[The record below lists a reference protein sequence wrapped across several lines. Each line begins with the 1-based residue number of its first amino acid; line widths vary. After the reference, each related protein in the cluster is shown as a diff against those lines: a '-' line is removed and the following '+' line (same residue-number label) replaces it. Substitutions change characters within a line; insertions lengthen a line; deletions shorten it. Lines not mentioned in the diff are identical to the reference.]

1 MSTAP
6 VADAPAPPATAPTG
20 RLGMWVFLVTDA
32 SSFGALCLSYAILR
46 ARAESWPDAAAR
58 LNLPLAAVAA
68 ALLLASSWTL
78 VRGWI
83 VPTLALGAAFL
94 GAQIFEYAALAH
106 HGIGI
111 GADPAASIFFIATG
125 WHGLHVLAGLIALAA
140 ARRSQGAALFWQFV
154 DAVWVVLFTAFYL
167 GPAVGTAAAVA
178 LGVAAACGFFAIVF
192 FAMNLRGERR
202 AVKLMFV
209 LPLAFPVLFVVALV
223 ADALAKGI
231 RP

>member
-6 VADAPAPPATAPTG
+6 VADAPAPPAAAPTG

-32 SSFGALCLSYAILR
+32 SSFGALLLSYAILR
-46 ARAESWPDAAAR
+46 ARAGSWPDAAAR

-68 ALLLASSWTL
+68 ALLVASSWTL

-83 VPTLALGAAFL
+83 APTLALGALFL
-94 GAQIFEYAALAH
+94 GAQIFEYAALAR

-111 GADPAASIFFIATG
+111 GADPAASIFFVATG

-140 ARRSQGAALFWQFV
+140 ARRSPGAALFWQFV
-154 DAVWVVLFTAFYL
+154 DALWVVLFTAFYL

-192 FAMNLRGERR
+192 FAMNLRRERR

-223 ADALAKGI
+223 ADALARGI